1 MQRAR
6 KMCGIDWDLLWVDL
20 GRCRF
25 YVIYIYHGIEWN
37 FLWVRSGSLLHSH
50 GKWLI
55 YNLLTIITGGVPLQ
69 IVKLPEGNL

>member
-6 KMCGIDWDLLWVDL
+6 KMCGIYWDLLWVDL

-25 YVIYIYHGIEWN
+25 YGIEWN

-55 YNLLTIITGGVPLQ
+55 YNLLTIITGDVPLQ